1 MCLEMTPSKI
11 KQYFY
16 LPSKINL
23 YIVQKMHLERVA
35 KKKKAQNLL
44 VLKISKKVAIT
55 WKKTYQLDVFMEQ
68 QDSLLLR

>member
-23 YIVQKMHLERVA
+23 YIVQKMHLERGA
-35 KKKKAQNLL
+35 KKKKQNPL

-55 WKKTYQLDVFMEQ
+55 
-68 QDSLLLR
+68 

>member
-1 MCLEMTPSKI
+1 MCLEITPSKI

-23 YIVQKMHLERVA
+23 YIVQKMHLERGA
-35 KKKKAQNLL
+35 KKKKTQNLL

-55 WKKTYQLDVFMEQ
+55 
-68 QDSLLLR
+68 